1 MVVSMV
7 RQTKRNDTMLLM
19 FYLFSRRRKRKQKKK
34 RTRQKYRYNVM
45 RQIKEKSVIA

>member
-19 FYLFSRRRKRKQKKK
+19 FYLFSRRRKRKQKK